1 MLEEDTFQ
9 SRLDLGLWR
18 QVFHHAL
25 PYKGYLI
32 GLSIGA
38 VVIAVCDASFALVTR
53 WAVDDVTAAG
63 TGGTFSVLPYLATYV
78 GLAIVLAVGVW
89 SFIIFAG
96 SLSHHM
102 SHDIRRATFTRI
114 QELELSYFDH
124 RPTGWLISRLTS
136 DCDKLSRI
144 IAWSF
149 LDLVWAGSLITAISV
164 ILLVLNLKLGL
175 VVLAVVPPLVVI
187 SSWFQKR
194 LLLSSRKT
202 RQYNSFITAAFS
214 EGLQGLKTTKTF
226 VREEANLRE
235 FKDLSDK
242 MYLYSVRNAIQS
254 AIFIPIVLTIGSM
267 AAGAVLWIGG
277 GDYLAG
283 ALSLGTLVAFIFYA
297 GQFFDPINQIA
308 AILVQL
314 QGAQAAG
321 ERVLSLLA
329 TDPKI
334 KDSPEVLALIAQQ
347 AASAGSAAVA
357 IDGMPATIGR
367 VQFRKVSFSYEDNEP
382 VLENFNLDVNPGET
396 IALVGASGGGKS
408 TIVSLLARFYE
419 PTAGGIH
426 IDGIEYRKRSLEWYQ
441 ANLGIVLQSPHLF
454 AGTVGENIRYGRL
467 DATEEEIEEAARLV
481 NAHGF
486 IEKLEDGYDTP
497 VGEGGNRLSTGQ
509 KQLVS
514 FARAILS
521 NPRIFIMDEATS
533 SIDTETE
540 ELIQKGMKAILRG
553 RISFVIAHRLS
564 TIRSA
569 DRILV
574 IDRGRIIESGS
585 HSELVARRGHY
596 HALYTRQFRQE
607 TEAQVLDR
615 VGT

>member
-1 MLEEDTFQ
+1 MYIEEETFS
-9 SRLDLGLWR
+9 SRLDWSLWR
-18 QVFHHAL
+18 QIFKHAL
-25 PYKGYLI
+25 PYKRYLI
-32 GLSIGA
+32 GLSVGA
-38 VVIAVCDASFALVTR
+38 VVIAVCDASFILVTR
-53 WAVDDVTAAG
+53 WAIDDVTQSEG
-63 TGGTFSVLPYLATYV
+63 PLNVFPYMGVYMALATLL
-78 GLAIVLAVGVW
+78 GLGVW

-149 LDLVWAGSLITAISV
+149 LDIVWASSLVTAISV
-164 ILLVLNLKLGL
+164 ILLFLNLKLGL
-175 VVLAVVPPLVVI
+175 IVLMVVPPLVLI
-187 SSWFQKR
+187 SAWFQKR
-194 LLLSSRKT
+194 LLLSSRET
-202 RQYNSFITAAFS
+202 RKVNSFITAAFS

-226 VREEANLRE
+226 VREEANLDE
-235 FKDLSDK
+235 FKGLSDS
-242 MYLYSVRNAIQS
+242 MYDWSVRNAVQS
-254 AIFIPIVLTIGSM
+254 AVFIPIVLTIGSV
-267 AAGAVLWIGG
+267 AAGSVLWIGG

-283 ALSLGTLVAFIFYA
+283 ALSLGTLVAFIYYA
-297 GQFFDPINQIA
+297 GQFFDPVNQIA

-321 ERVLSLLA
+321 ERVLNLLA
-329 TDPKI
+329 TEPGI
-334 KDSPEVLALIAQQ
+334 KDSPAVLKLLELEQ
-347 AASAGSAAVA
+347 SANIGSAP
-357 IDGMPATIGR
+357 DGLQAEIKQ
-367 VQFRKVSFSYEDNEP
+367 VEFRHVSFAYEANEP
-382 VLENFNLDVNPGET
+382 VLEDFNLLINPGET

-419 PTAGGIH
+419 PTSGGIYV
-426 IDGIEYRKRSLEWYQ
+426 DGIEYRERSLDWYQ
-441 ANLGIVLQSPHLF
+441 SNLGIVLQSPHLF
-454 AGTVGENIRYGRL
+454 AGTVGDNIRYGRL
-467 DATEEEIEEAARLV
+467 DATEAEIEEAAHLV
-481 NAHGF
+481 NAHSF
-486 IEKLEDGYDTP
+486 IAELEQGYNTP

-514 FARAILS
+514 FARAILA
-521 NPRIFIMDEATS
+521 NPQIFIMDEATS

-540 ELIQKGMKAILRG
+540 ALIQSGMRAILRG

-574 IDRGRIIESGS
+574 IDRGKILESGS
-585 HSELVARRGHY
+585 HNELISRRGHY

-607 TEAQVLDR
+607 TEATVLDR
-615 VGT
+615 VGS

>member
-1 MLEEDTFQ
+1 MYPEEDTFQ
-9 SRLDLGLWR
+9 SRLDVKLWG
-18 QVFHHAL
+18 QVLRHAL
-25 PYKGYLI
+25 PYKKHMIALGCA
-32 GLSIGA
+32 A
-38 VVIAVCDASFALVTR
+38 VVIAGCDASFALVTR
-53 WAVDDVTAAG
+53 WAIDDVSASPEV
-63 TGGTFSVLPYLATYV
+63 FRVWKYLASYL
-78 GLAIVLAVGVW
+78 GLAAALSVGVW
-89 SFIIFAG
+89 TFIRLAG

-102 SHDIRRATFTRI
+102 SHDIRRDTFARL
-114 QELELSYFDH
+114 QELEFAYFDH

-149 LDLVWAGSLITAISV
+149 LDLVWASSLICAISV

-175 VVLAVVPPLVVI
+175 LVLGVVPPLVLI

-202 RQYNSFITAAFS
+202 RKYNSFITAAYS

-226 VREEANLRE
+226 VREEANLRD
-235 FKDLSDK
+235 FSKLSDR
-242 MYLYSVRNAIQS
+242 MYHYSVLNAVES
-254 AIFIPIVLTIGSM
+254 AIFIPLVLTIGSI
-267 AAGAVLWIGG
+267 AAGMVVWIGG

-283 ALSLGTLVAFIFYA
+283 TLTLGTLIAFIFYS
-297 GQFFDPINQIA
+297 GQFFDPVNQIA

-329 TDPKI
+329 TEPAI
-334 KDSPEVLALIAQQ
+334 KDSEAVLRQL
-347 AASAGSAAVA
+347 AAHAGQSPGPDLAP
-357 IDGMPATIGR
+357 DGGPSKIER
-367 VQFRKVSFSYEDNEP
+367 IEFRNVDFSYTNNEP
-382 VLENFNLDVNPGET
+382 VLKDFTLHVNPGET

-408 TIVSLLARFYE
+408 TIVNLLARFYE
-419 PTAGGIH
+419 PTSGGIY
-426 IDGIEYRKRSLEWYQ
+426 IDGIEYRERSLAWYQ
-441 ANLGIVLQSPHLF
+441 SNLGVVLQSPHLF
-454 AGTVGENIRYGRL
+454 SGTVKDNILYGRL
-467 DATEEEIEEAARLV
+467 EATDEEVEQAARLV

-486 IEKLEDGYDTP
+486 IGRLENGYDTP
-497 VGEGGNRLSTGQ
+497 VGEGGNRLSTGE

-514 FARAILS
+514 FARAILAD
-521 NPRIFIMDEATS
+521 PQIFIMDEATS

-540 ELIQKGMKAILRG
+540 VLIQSGLNAILRG

-569 DRILV
+569 SRILV
-574 IDRGRIIESGS
+574 IAAGRIIECGS
-585 HSELVARRGHY
+585 HSELIGLKGHY

-615 VGT
+615 VGA